1 MSAAA
6 VVMLRP
12 EKTALEGD
20 AASARIAECF
30 EVIGGRRD
38 EFAFVWEEQA
48 TNKDRRLMLVMA
60 GEPMTLAARK
70 AGRAWLDLPANQ
82 RGDIKRAVAKF
93 KAWAERLQ

>member
-1 MSAAA
+1 MSAA
-6 VVMLRP
+6 VVKLRG
-12 EKTALEGD
+12 EDRRVLLGD
-20 AASARIAECF
+20 EARARIAECF

-38 EFAFVWEEQA
+38 DFAFVWEEQA

-70 AGRAWLDLPANQ
+70 AGRAWLDLPANT